1 MSTSPITLTLN
12 VDMSPLIPAITQT
25 IGKTKVWWFNLRRAF
40 GLPAPNRKSR
50 KRAKLEARGTY
61 RRADQW
67 ALDLSRK
74 RVIAS
79 AASLAPHLNITTAD
93 LLARVGF
100 E

>member
-1 MSTSPITLTLN
+1 M
-12 VDMSPLIPAITQT
+12 
-25 IGKTKVWWFNLRRAF
+25 RRRR
-40 GLPAPNRKSR
+40 NRTMKWHRSR
-50 KRAKLEARGTY
+50 ARLQVRGTY

-74 RVIAS
+74 RVIA
-79 AASLAPHLNITTAD
+79 AAARLASCLGVTTEQ